1 MWDLINNQAPEVTFL
16 SAMMNRLFQGRRDGI
31 LFTRSNK
38 KKIGFNCLSNRLQSV
53 SQKLKMNWQDMNK
66 MAFKKLCKGTF
77 IESELRNF
85 SWRQRRLYNEIFV
98 EYESKAFGRSQI
110 LSKYGDYLTSIIRHW
125 LVYNRDYFGVRIM
138 DVSTLFILCAIFY
151 WIVQLR
157 SGRIQ
162 MPMPLYYITKIIQNR
177 EQG

>member
-66 MAFKKLCKGTF
+66 LAFKKLCKGTF

-85 SWRQRRLYNEIFV
+85 S
-98 EYESKAFGRSQI
+98 
-110 LSKYGDYLTSIIRHW
+110 
-125 LVYNRDYFGVRIM
+125 
-138 DVSTLFILCAIFY
+138 
-151 WIVQLR
+151 
-157 SGRIQ
+157 
-162 MPMPLYYITKIIQNR
+162 
-177 EQG
+177 